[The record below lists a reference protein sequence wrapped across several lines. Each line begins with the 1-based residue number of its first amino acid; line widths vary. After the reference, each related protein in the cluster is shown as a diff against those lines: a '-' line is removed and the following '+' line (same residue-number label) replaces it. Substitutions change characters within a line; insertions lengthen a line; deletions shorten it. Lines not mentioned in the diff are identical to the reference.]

1 MYYDKVVF
9 YPKIKSANTEN
20 NQPIGQAILVNRPGR
35 KSSPVFQ
42 NDNHNNLASV
52 TKMAQS

>member
-9 YPKIKSANTEN
+9 YPKIKSANAEN

-52 TKMAQS
+52 TKKAQS